1 MAKYKVLVTA
11 RSFGTA
17 DSKALDLLAAND
29 CEVKKLV
36 AADGPIPEQ
45 LKKELPE
52 ADAVIAGLEDYDE
65 ALIACGSKLKVISRY
80 GVGYDKVD
88 VKAAAVSAL
97 AEEEVEKYKD
107 QTVTYGETTVMVGD
121 TSYEIEGYETML
133 DVYTQ
138 DSMAQDYKADLSD
151 WWNGAGELSFVQVL
165 ANDDFFGSVFFA
177 TDNGE
182 LWIYCDG
189 VFFRAEK
196 AA

>member
-1 MAKYKVLVTA
+1 M
-11 RSFGTA
+11 
-17 DSKALDLLAAND
+17 
-29 CEVKKLV
+29 
-36 AADGPIPEQ
+36 
-45 LKKELPE
+45 
-52 ADAVIAGLEDYDE
+52 
-65 ALIACGSKLKVISRY
+65 KLK
-80 GVGYDKVD
+80 D
-88 VKAAAVSAL
+88 
-97 AEEEVEKYKD
+97 
-107 QTVTYGETTVMVGD
+107 
-121 TSYEIEGYETML
+121 YETML

-138 DSMAQDYKADLSD
+138 DSMTQDYKADLSD